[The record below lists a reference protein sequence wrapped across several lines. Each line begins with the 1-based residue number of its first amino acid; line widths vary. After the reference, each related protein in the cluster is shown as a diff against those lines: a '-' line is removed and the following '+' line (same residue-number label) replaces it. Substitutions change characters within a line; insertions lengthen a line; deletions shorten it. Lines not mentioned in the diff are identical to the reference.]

1 MIIGVSGLFYG
12 LMFTPV
18 LIVAFGFL
26 VNLFERGYTS
36 LAYAYSPELFDTDAR
51 SLGTGFSYGLGR
63 LSNAAGPLVVTSIYT
78 SSGYRSVFSF
88 IAATWFV
95 GALVLAFFGPRTRE
109 LATA

>member
-1 MIIGVSGLFYG
+1 V
-12 LMFTPV
+12 
-18 LIVAFGFL
+18 FGFL

-63 LSNAAGPLVVTSIYT
+63 LSNAAGPLVITSIYT